1 MKMRR
6 FCACIMALLLAV
18 SMPLTAFAVEADVSL
33 GDVSIGDTQVSHTT
47 SEGSTTQDH
56 GGSVTVIQSN
66 PSTPTNHNV
75 SVNTSSGS
83 SVNVTLKD
91 VNIDTSSTNQAA
103 VEVTGSGNVT
113 IELDGNNT
121 VQSGTNHAGVEKNDG
136 DSSGKLTITDDN
148 ETAGSLTATGG
159 KGGAGIGGGKGSNG
173 SDITISGGTVNATG
187 GENAAG
193 IGGGA
198 KNDGNDG
205 GNGSNITISGGT
217 VTANGGFSGA
227 GIGGAQGGTGSN
239 ITISDGTVNA
249 NGGEGGAGIGG
260 GASGAGSG
268 ITIKGGTV
276 NANGGTDA
284 AGIGGGERDNASNI
298 TISGGTV
305 TAVGGDAPENDD
317 GTKGQ
322 GGGAGIGGGAYGSG
336 DNITVKFNAQVTA
349 KGQGN
354 AANIGNG
361 TSEKATEKQKDKV
374 DLSGL
379 SSFGN
384 VNGVSGS
391 DGGYHA
397 SNGSS
402 SSSASLTIGNKAP
415 SIGGLTVSDNNGNS
429 LSSALWLE
437 EEGTLKV
444 TAPSNNVLVTGN
456 KADLLQLKEDGVKK
470 INLQTNR
477 VNVSVSNQVLDKI
490 TNSGGGFQLTADGTT
505 VSLSSAD
512 GNNQKTPGLKL
523 TANKQPEKGK
533 LQADFLLEE
542 SKEGAGDVRESLNTT
557 LKVSTNAPGATL
569 SYDQKYLQTLL
580 ANSELGSLALAVG
593 NLLATVD
600 GMLGAIT
607 TVNGSG
613 SISIGETAVEMN
625 GMKLSASDSSGNDKL
640 SAMVNSILL
649 QVEKQSQGGSSMMV
663 TVNEKASTNSVS
675 LEMSA
680 NHLQNLPQQGI
691 EQTTVTVGDSAVSFN
706 NRDVL
711 EKLNTAFG
719 SKRDSASVILE
730 NSRVQNNSSLRG
742 VIQDNN
748 YEVDISNSMLQQ
760 ASQSLLQQAGKAN
773 GPQLSLLG

>member
-6 FCACIMALLLAV
+6 LCAYIMALLLAA

-47 SEGSTTQDH
+47 SEGAKKEDH

-66 PSTPTNHNV
+66 SSTSTNHNV

-91 VNIDTSSTNQAA
+91 VNIDTSTREKPAAA
-103 VEVTGSGNVT
+103 VEVKGSGNVT
-113 IELDGNNT
+113 IELDGTNT
-121 VQSGTNHAGVEKNDG
+121 VQSGNNHAGVEKSN
-136 DSSGKLTITDDN
+136 SGNLTITGDN
-148 ETAGSLTATGG
+148 ETADSLTANGG

-173 SDITISGGTVNATG
+173 SDITISGGTVNANG

-198 KNDGNDG
+198 KTDANDG
-205 GNGSNITISGGT
+205 GNGSKITISGGT
-217 VTANGGFSGA
+217 VTANGGEGGA

-284 AGIGGGERDNASNI
+284 AGIGGGTHGNGSNI
-298 TISGGTV
+298 TISSGTV
-305 TAVGGDAPENDD
+305 NATGGDAPLNDD
-317 GTKGQ
+317 GSTGQ
-322 GGGAGIGGGAYGSG
+322 GGGAGIGGGAYGEG
-336 DNITVKFNAQVTA
+336 NNITVKFNAQVTA
-349 KGQGN
+349 KGKGN

-361 TSEKATEKQKDKV
+361 TSEKATEQQKDKV

-402 SSSASLTIGNKAP
+402 SS
-415 SIGGLTVSDNNGNS
+415 GGSSGGQSFGKDVTTKVLKRSTLTVSMGE
-429 LSSALWLE
+429 LE
-437 EEGTLKV
+437 EAEGKPVPVNVVEEIKTDNTLTV
-444 TAPSNNVLVTGN
+444 TALADSVLVTGN
-456 KADLLQLKEDGVKK
+456 QADLLQLKEDGVKK

-490 TNSGGGFQLTADGTT
+490 TDSGGGFQLAADDTT
-505 VSLSSAD
+505 VSISSTD
-512 GNNQKTPGLKL
+512 GNNQKTPGLTL
-523 TANKQPEKGK
+523 TADKQPEKGK
-533 LQADFLLEE
+533 LQVNFRLAEF
-542 SKEGAGDVRESLNTT
+542 KEGAGDVRESLNTT
-557 LKVSTNAPGATL
+557 LQVSTNAPEASL
-569 SYDQKYLQTLL
+569 SYDRKFLNPLM
-580 ANSELGSLALAVG
+580 NSEFGKLGLAVG

-613 SISIGETAVEMN
+613 SISIGNNTVNMN
-625 GMKLSASDSSGNDKL
+625 GIQFSAADSSENNKL
-640 SAMVNSILL
+640 DDVLNEIKLKMENKA
-649 QVEKQSQGGSSMMV
+649 QGGSTMV
-663 TVNEKASTNSVS
+663 VEVNAKAAMASASLKVPESALQSLIRQGVEETALSVNDETTSFKNSNLLKQIQDSRLGST
-675 LEMSA
+675 A
-680 NHLQNLPQQGI
+680 
-691 EQTTVTVGDSAVSFN
+691 TVTDKHIANDEAKTWSEKVDKDGNVIISA
-706 NRDVL
+706 D
-711 EKLNTAFG
+711 
-719 SKRDSASVILE
+719 D
-730 NSRVQNNSSLRG
+730 
-742 VIQDNN
+742 
-748 YEVDISNSMLQQ
+748 
-760 ASQSLLQQAGKAN
+760 LL
-773 GPQLSLLG
+773 

>member
-47 SEGSTTQDH
+47 SEGPTTQDH

-91 VNIDTSSTNQAA
+91 VNIDTSGTNQAA
-103 VEVTGSGNVT
+103 VEIKGGGNVT
-113 IELDGNNT
+113 IELDGKNT
-121 VQSGTNHAGVEKNDG
+121 VQSGSNHAGVEKEN
-136 DSSGKLTITDDN
+136 SGKLTITDDN
-148 ETAGSLTATGG
+148 KTAGSLTATGG

-198 KNDGNDG
+198 KNDANDG
-205 GNGSNITISGGT
+205 GNGSKITISGGT

-227 GIGGAQGGTGSN
+227 GIGGASGGTGSN

-249 NGGEGGAGIGG
+249 TGGEGGAGIGG
-260 GASGAGSG
+260 GGYGEGSD

-276 NANGGTDA
+276 DANGGTDA
-284 AGIGGGERDNASNI
+284 AGIGGGERANGSDIA
-298 TISGGTV
+298 ISGGTV
-305 TAVGGDAPENDD
+305 TAVGGDALPNDD

-349 KGQGN
+349 EGKGN

-361 TSEKATEKQKDKV
+361 TSENATEKQKDKV

-379 SSFGN
+379 SSFGE
-384 VNGVSGS
+384 VNGVSGG

-402 SSSASLTIGNKAP
+402 SSSVPLTVGNKATG
-415 SIGGLTVSDNNGNS
+415 IGGLTVSDNNGNG
-429 LSSALWLE
+429 LSNALWLE

-444 TAPSNNVLVTGN
+444 TAPADNVLVTGN
-456 KADLLQLKEDGVKK
+456 NADLLHLKEDGVKK

-477 VNVSVSNQVLDKI
+477 VNVSVTNELLQKI
-490 TNSGGGFQLTADGTT
+490 TGTGDGFQLAADDTT
-505 VSLSSAD
+505 VSLSSTA

-523 TANKQPEKGK
+523 TADKQPEKGK
-533 LQADFLLEE
+533 LQVDFRSEE
-542 SKEGAGDVRESLNTT
+542 SKEGAGDVRESLNKT
-557 LKVSTNAPGATL
+557 LQVSTNAPEATL
-569 SYDQKYLQTLL
+569 FYDRKFLNVLM
-580 ANSELGSLALAVG
+580 NSEFGKLALAVG
-593 NLLATVD
+593 NLLAT
-600 GMLGAIT
+600 MENQLAAIT
-607 TVNGSG
+607 AQNGSG
-613 SISIGETAVEMN
+613 SITIGDNSVIMDGFEF
-625 GMKLSASDSSGNDKL
+625 SAADSSENNKL
-640 SAMVNSILL
+640 DDVLNEIKLKMENKA
-649 QVEKQSQGGSSMMV
+649 QGGSV
-663 TVNEKASTNSVS
+663 LVAEVDAKASTSLKVPGSALQSLMDQGVEETVLSVNGETTSFQNS
-675 LEMSA
+675 
-680 NHLQNLPQQGI
+680 NLLKQIQDSR
-691 EQTTVTVGDSAVSFN
+691 QDSALVCQKPPAIGKV
-706 NRDVL
+706 D
-711 EKLNTAFG
+711 A
-719 SKRDSASVILE
+719 
-730 NSRVQNNSSLRG
+730 G
-742 VIQDNN
+742 VGMFDKGAITYQFAD
-748 YEVDISNSMLQQ
+748 
-760 ASQSLLQQAGKAN
+760 
-773 GPQLSLLG
+773 